1 MESGER
7 WRSLVSTWRMES
19 QETPR
24 GRYFGGERAA
34 VELAE
39 TSVERLLNL
48 AIIETEA
55 SYETS
60 LDLQSNFPPPFRPH
74 FTIVNNILLYH
85 S

>member
-1 MESGER
+1 MERGGEV
-7 WRSLVSTWRMES
+7 WY
-19 QETPR
+19 PR
-24 GRYFGGERAA
+24 GAWSHKRLHVEDILAGRVAA

-74 FTIVNNILLYH
+74 FTIVNILLYH